1 MRRNRF
7 NKIIK
12 SKKNQKHDSVAA
24 APQTATSSPP
34 FIRASVRKPGTAMLG
49 LASVMLATNAMAQE
63 ALPTIDVQETA
74 GNGGAGGYQAS
85 APQVSRIP
93 TPLLNTPQT
102 VNVVTQ
108 QVLQEQRLTSM
119 EDALRTV
126 PGITFAAGEG
136 GNQGDTPII
145 RGFAARGDIF
155 RDGIRD
161 PGWYTRDLFNVD
173 RVEVYKG
180 PSAFAFGR
188 GSTGGAINLVTKLPT
203 GIPYIEGFVTG
214 TTAGGYRTELDASG
228 KKDNVSGRIAAMYQ
242 DMPTPGRDNVG
253 VKRWGVA
260 PSIKVDLNPE
270 TRAIISYIYQGE
282 ESVPD
287 YGVPYL
293 PAPAR
298 NSNGV
303 LTSQGY
309 YGNGQAT
316 TPIPVP
322 RNTWYG
328 VKNGPLAD
336 VVQTNTHIGTVKLER
351 DLAPDLKISNATRY
365 VSNDRF
371 AINTAPRSLGN
382 AANTPFPGTLPPA
395 SYNYPVDQMTIGR
408 QHFQIETDNTLLTNQ
423 TDIGGKFYTGS
434 LLHTFSAGLEATRET
449 RYQQRARGSSASN
462 LCDPAVPAAPNPPNT
477 VPLCRTNAFY
487 PVDTS
492 YGGVF
497 NGYNT
502 SLSTETVTL
511 AAYAFDQIKINE
523 YFEVLGSIRQDHY
536 EAKFGDPG
544 NATVANR
551 NLSRTDDMT
560 SWRVGGVFHP
570 TKNSSV
576 YAAYGVSFN
585 PSAEFGVLSSATNN
599 AANPLLA
606 PEKNNTIEVGAKA
619 DFLNNKLSLS
629 GAIFRIEK
637 TNLRIP
643 LDASVSSA
651 NQVLVLDGLARVD
664 GVEFGVA
671 GALTDKWQIF
681 AGYSYLQSEI
691 VNTTNGA
698 ERGRALPNTPHNNFN
713 LWTSYAITPD
723 LTIGGGAQY
732 QDDAFVNT
740 TNTSYVPSFWKFDA
754 MAAYKVTRN
763 STLQLNVYNIGDAMY
778 YAQYY
783 AGHAV
788 PASGRYASLT
798 YRIRFEPE
806 PAVVPATYV
815 K

>member
-1 MRRNRF
+1 MRNRF
-7 NKIIK
+7 NRVIK
-12 SKKNQKHDSVAA
+12 PKKTMPDNNSVVVSE
-24 APQTATSSPP
+24 APAPTSVTSSS
-34 FIRASVRKPGTAMLG
+34 FIRASVRKPGPAMFG
-49 LASVMLATNAMAQE
+49 LASVMLATNAMGQE

-74 GNGGAGGYQAS
+74 GNGGGGYQAA

-93 TPLLNTPQT
+93 TPLLDTPQT

-188 GSTGGAINLVTKLPT
+188 GSTGGAINLVSKLPT
-203 GIPYIEGFVTG
+203 NSPIPFIEGFVTG
-214 TTAGGYRTELDASG
+214 TTAGGYRTEVDAQG
-228 KKDNVSGRIAAMYQ
+228 KKDNVTGRIAAMYQ
-242 DMPTPGRDNVG
+242 DMPTPDRDHVG

-260 PSIKVDLNPE
+260 PSIKIDLNPE
-270 TRAIISYIYQGE
+270 TRATISYIYQGE

-293 PAPAR
+293 PTPVR
-298 NSNGV
+298 NSAGV

-316 TPIPVP
+316 RPIPVP
-322 RNTWYG
+322 RSNWYG
-328 VKNGPLAD
+328 VASGPLAD
-336 VVQTNTHIGTVKLER
+336 VVKTDTHIGTIKIER

-382 AANTPFPGTLPPA
+382 AANTPFPATLPPA

-408 QHFQIETDNTLLTNQ
+408 QHFQIETSNTLLTNQ

-434 LLHTFSAGLEATRET
+434 FLHTFSAGFEATRET
-449 RYQQRARGSSASN
+449 RYQQRARGVGPTGTATN
-462 LCDPAVPAAPNPPNT
+462 LCDPAQLA
-477 VPLCRTNAFY
+477 CRTSAYY
-487 PVDTS
+487 PADTS
-492 YGGVF
+492 FGGYF
-497 NGYNT
+497 GGWNT
-502 SLSTETVTL
+502 SVSTETTTI

-523 YFEVLGSIRQDHY
+523 YFEVLGSIRQDHFVAEY
-536 EAKFGDPG
+536 GDPG
-544 NATVANR
+544 NAAPASR

-570 TKNSSV
+570 TKNSSI

-599 AANPLLA
+599 TANPLLA

-619 DFLNNKLSLS
+619 DFLNNKLSVT
-629 GAIFRIEK
+629 GAVFRIEK

-643 LDASVSSA
+643 LNPDAASA
-651 NQVLVLDGLARVD
+651 DQVLVLDGLARVD

-691 VNTTNGA
+691 LNTTNGA
-698 ERGRALPNTPHNNFN
+698 ERGRALPSTPHNNFN

-723 LTIGGGAQY
+723 LTIGGGVQF
-732 QDDAFVNT
+732 QDDAFANT
-740 TNTSYVPSFWKFDA
+740 TNTAYVPAFWKFDA
-754 MAAYKVTRN
+754 MAAYKVTKN

-783 AGHAV
+783 SGHAV
-788 PASGRYASLT
+788 PASGRYAALS

-806 PAVVPATYV
+806 PATTPIV

>member
-7 NKIIK
+7 NKIR
-12 SKKNQKHDSVAA
+12 SKKSQKHDIVVALQTEA
-24 APQTATSSPP
+24 ALPASSP
-34 FIRASVRKPGTAMLG
+34 FIRASVRKPGPAMLG
-49 LASVMLATNAMAQE
+49 LASVMMATNAMAQE

-74 GNGGAGGYQAS
+74 GNGGGGYQAS

-161 PGWYTRDLFNVD
+161 PGWYTRDLFNTD

-203 GIPYIEGFVTG
+203 GVPYIEGFVTG

-293 PAPAR
+293 PAPVR
-298 NSNGV
+298 NSAGA

-316 TPIPVP
+316 PPIPVP

-328 VKNGPLAD
+328 VKSGPLAD
-336 VVQTNTHIGTVKLER
+336 IVRTDTHIGTIKVER

-365 VSNDRF
+365 VGDDRF
-371 AINTAPRSLGN
+371 AINTAPRSLGDN
-382 AANTPFPGTLPPA
+382 TNTAFANPLPA
-395 SYNYPVDQMTIGR
+395 GQYNYPVDQMTIGR
-408 QHFQIETDNTLLTNQ
+408 QHFQIETNNTLLTNQ

-434 LLHTFSAGLEATRET
+434 LLHTFSAGFEATRET
-449 RYQQRARGSSASN
+449 RYQQRARGVGPSGSATN
-462 LCDPAVPAAPNPPNT
+462 LCEPTQPA
-477 VPLCRTNAFY
+477 CRTSAYY

-492 YGGVF
+492 FGGF
-497 NGYNT
+497 FGGWNT
-502 SLSTETVTL
+502 SLSTEATTI

-536 EAKFGDPG
+536 VAKFGDPG
-544 NATVANR
+544 NATPANR
-551 NLSRTDDMT
+551 DLSRTDDMT

-585 PSAEFGVLSSATNN
+585 PSAEFGVLSSAPNST
-599 AANPLLA
+599 ANLLLA

-619 DFLNNKLSLS
+619 DFLNNKLSVT

-643 LDASVSSA
+643 LNPEAAST

-691 VNTTNGA
+691 LNTTNGA
-698 ERGRALPNTPHNNFN
+698 ERGRALPSTPHNNFN
-713 LWTSYAITPD
+713 LWTSYAVTPD
-723 LTIGGGAQY
+723 LTIGGGVQY
-732 QDDAFVNT
+732 QDDAFANT

-783 AGHAV
+783 SGHAV
-788 PASGRYASLT
+788 PASGRWASLT
-798 YRIRFEPE
+798 YRYRFEP
-806 PAVVPATYV
+806 PPAAVVV

>member
-7 NKIIK
+7 NKAK
-12 SKKNQKHDSVAA
+12 SKKSGKQHTVAA
-24 APQTATSSPP
+24 APQAEAAPAS
-34 FIRASVRKPGTAMLG
+34 FIRSSVRKPGPAMLG

-63 ALPTIDVQETA
+63 ALPTIDVQESVGT
-74 GNGGAGGYQAS
+74 GTGGYQAS

-108 QVLQEQRLTSM
+108 QVLQEQRITSM

-161 PGWYTRDLFNVD
+161 PGWYTRDLFSAD

-188 GSTGGAINLVTKLPT
+188 GSTGGAINIVSKLPT
-203 GIPYIEGFVTG
+203 NSAIPYVEGFVTG
-214 TTAGGYRTELDASG
+214 TTAGGYRAEVDAQG
-228 KKDNVSGRIAAMYQ
+228 KKDNVTGRIAAMYQ
-242 DMPTPGRDNVG
+242 DMPTPDRDNVG

-260 PSIKVDLNPE
+260 PSIKVDIDPQ
-270 TRAIISYIYQGE
+270 TRALVSYVYQGE

-287 YGVPYL
+287 YGRLYL
-293 PAPAR
+293 PAPVRSAA
-298 NSNGV
+298 NGGV
-303 LTSQGY
+303 TNGGY
-309 YGNGQAT
+309 YGNGAPT
-316 TPIPVP
+316 GPLPVP
-322 RNTWYG
+322 RSNWYG
-328 VKNGPLAD
+328 VKDGPLAD
-336 VVQTNTHIGTVKLER
+336 VVKTETHIVTGKVER

-365 VSNDRF
+365 ISNDRF
-371 AINTAPRSLGN
+371 AINTAPRSLGQAGN
-382 AANTPFPGTLPPA
+382 ATLPPA
-395 SYNYPVDQMTIGR
+395 GYDVGLMSIGR
-408 QHFQIETDNTLLTNQ
+408 QHFQIETNNTLVTNQ
-423 TDIGGKFYTGS
+423 TDLGGKFYTGS
-434 LLHTFSAGLEATRET
+434 LLHTFAVGFEATREN
-449 RYQQRARGSSASN
+449 RFQQRARGAGPSGTASN
-462 LCDPAVPAAPNPPNT
+462 LCDPT
-477 VPLCRTNAFY
+477 QPLCRTNAYY
-487 PVDTS
+487 PNDTAF
-492 YGGVF
+492 GGVF
-497 NGYNT
+497 DGWNT
-502 SLSTETVTL
+502 PLRTETTTL
-511 AAYAFDQIKINE
+511 AAFAFDQIKIND
-523 YFEVLGSIRQDHY
+523 YFEVLGSIRHDNY
-536 EAKFGDPG
+536 VAKFEDLG
-544 NATVANR
+544 NAVPASR

-599 AANPLLA
+599 AANPLLD

-619 DFLNNKLSLS
+619 DFLNNKLSVT

-643 LDASVSSA
+643 LDATAAAA

-664 GVEFGVA
+664 GIELGIA
-671 GALTDKWQIF
+671 GAVTDKWQLF
-681 AGYSYLQSEI
+681 AGYSYLESKI
-691 VNTTNGA
+691 DRTTNRA
-698 ERGRALPNTPHNNFN
+698 ELGNELPGTPPHNFN
-713 LWTSYAITPD
+713 LWTTYAITPD
-723 LTIGGGAQY
+723 ITIGGGAQY
-732 QDDAFVNT
+732 QSQAFANT
-740 TNTSYVPSFWKFDA
+740 TNTSYVPAFWKFDA
-754 MAAYKVTRN
+754 MASYKVTKN
-763 STLQLNVYNIGDAMY
+763 STLQLNIYNIGDEFY

-788 PASGRYASLT
+788 PASGRYAALS

-806 PAVVPATYV
+806 PAAVPV
-815 K
+815 SSVR

>member
-1 MRRNRF
+1 MSWNAVNGVRSSRN
-7 NKIIK
+7 KT
-12 SKKNQKHDSVAA
+12 DGVMATAA
-24 APQTATSSPP
+24 LAEAESS
-34 FIRASVRKPGTAMLG
+34 FIRSSMGKPHTAMLS
-49 LASVMLATNAMAQE
+49 LASVMLATTATAQE
-63 ALPTIDVQETA
+63 ALPTIDVQDNA
-74 GNGGAGGYQAS
+74 GNGTGYQAT

-93 TPLLNTPQT
+93 TPLLDTPQT

-126 PGITFAAGEG
+126 PGITFSAGEG

-188 GSTGGAINLVTKLPT
+188 GSTGGAINLVSKLPT
-203 GIPYIEGFVTG
+203 GVPYVEGFVTG

-228 KKDNVSGRIAAMYQ
+228 KKDNISARIAAMYQ
-242 DMPTPGRDNVG
+242 DMPTPDRDNVG

-260 PSIKVDLNPE
+260 PSIKIDLNPE
-270 TRAIISYIYQGE
+270 TRATISYIYQGE

-293 PAPAR
+293 PAPVR
-298 NSNGV
+298 SPTTGL

-322 RNTWYG
+322 RSNWYG

-336 VVQTNTHIGTVKLER
+336 VVQTDTHIGTIKIER

-371 AINTAPRSLGN
+371 AINTAPRSLGDN
-382 AANTPFPGTLPPA
+382 TNTPFAAPLPA
-395 SYNYPVDQMTIGR
+395 GQYNYPVDQMTIGR
-408 QHFQIETDNTLLTNQ
+408 QHFQIETNNTLLTNQ

-434 LLHTFSAGLEATRET
+434 LLHTFSAGFEATRET
-449 RYQQRARGSSASN
+449 RYQQRARGMDASN
-462 LCDPAVPAAPNPPNT
+462 LCAPTNA
-477 VPLCRTNAFY
+477 LCRTSAYY

-492 YGGVF
+492 FGGSF
-497 NGYNT
+497 GGYNT
-502 SLSTETVTL
+502 SLSTEATTI
-511 AAYAFDQIKINE
+511 AAYAFDQIKLNE

-536 EAKFGDPG
+536 VAEFGDPG
-544 NATVANR
+544 NATPANR

-585 PSAEFGVLSSATNN
+585 PSAEFGVLSSALNN
-599 AANPLLA
+599 AASPLLD
-606 PEKNNTIEVGAKA
+606 PEKNTTIEVGAKA
-619 DFLNNKLSLS
+619 DFLNNKLSVT

-643 LDASVSSA
+643 SDPA
-651 NQVLVLDGLARVD
+651 NTTAALVLDGLARVD
-664 GVEFGVA
+664 GVELGVA
-671 GALTDKWQIF
+671 GALTDKWQIY

-691 VNTTNGA
+691 VKTSNLA
-698 ERGRALPNTPHNNFN
+698 ELGRALPSTPHNNFN

-732 QDDAFVNT
+732 QDDAFANT
-740 TNTSYVPSFWKFDA
+740 TNTAYVPAFWKFDA

-788 PASGRYASLT
+788 PASGRYAALS

-806 PAVVPATYV
+806 PAVVPAKYV

>member
-1 MRRNRF
+1 
-7 NKIIK
+7 
-12 SKKNQKHDSVAA
+12 
-24 APQTATSSPP
+24 
-34 FIRASVRKPGTAMLG
+34 MLG
-49 LASVMLATNAMAQE
+49 LASVMMATNAMAQE
-63 ALPTIDVQETA
+63 TLPTIDVQETIN
-74 GNGGAGGYQAS
+74 NGGAGGYQAT
-85 APQVSRIP
+85 APQVSRVP

-126 PGITFAAGEG
+126 PGITFSAGEG

-293 PAPAR
+293 PAPVRSPTTGA
-298 NSNGV
+298 
-303 LTSQGY
+303 LTNQGY

-322 RNTWYG
+322 RSNWYG

-336 VVQTNTHIGTVKLER
+336 VVRTDTHIGTIKVER

-365 VSNDRF
+365 VSNNRF
-371 AINTAPRSLGN
+371 AINTAPRSLLQADN
-382 AANTPFPGTLPPA
+382 ATAVTPG
-395 SYNYPVDQMTIGR
+395 YPVDQMTIGR
-408 QHFQIETDNTLLTNQ
+408 QHFQIETNNTLLTNQ

-449 RYQQRARGSSASN
+449 RYQQRARGVGPTGTASN
-462 LCDPAVPAAPNPPNT
+462 LCDPAQLA
-477 VPLCRTNAFY
+477 CRTSAYY

-492 YGGVF
+492 FGGYF
-497 NGYNT
+497 GGWNT
-502 SLSTETVTL
+502 SLSTETTTV

-523 YFEVLGSIRQDHY
+523 YFEVLGSIRHDHY
-536 EAKFGDPG
+536 VAKFGDPG
-544 NATVANR
+544 NATPVNR
-551 NLSRTDDMT
+551 SLSRTDDMT
-560 SWRVGGVFHP
+560 SWRVGGIFHP

-576 YAAYGVSFN
+576 YAAYGTSFN
-585 PSAEFGVLSSATNN
+585 PSAELGVLSSAINN
-599 AANPLLA
+599 AASPLLD
-606 PEKNNTIEVGAKA
+606 PEKSTTVEVGAKA
-619 DFLNNKLSLS
+619 DFLNNKLSVT

-643 LDASVSSA
+643 SDPSNTAA
-651 NQVLVLDGLARVD
+651 ALVLDGLARVD
-664 GVEFGVA
+664 GVEFGIA
-671 GALTDKWQIF
+671 GSLTDKWSVF

-691 VNTTNGA
+691 VKTSNRA
-698 ERGRALPNTPHNNFN
+698 ELGRALPSTPHNNFN

-723 LTIGGGAQY
+723 LTVGGGVQY
-732 QDDAFVNT
+732 QDDAFANT
-740 TNTSYVPSFWKFDA
+740 TNTTYVPSFWKFDA

-783 AGHAV
+783 SGHAV

-806 PAVVPATYV
+806 PAVVPTKYV

>member
-7 NKIIK
+7 NKVIK
-12 SKKNQKHDSVAA
+12 SKKDQKHESVAA
-24 APQTATSSPP
+24 APQTATSSSP

-74 GNGGAGGYQAS
+74 GNGGGGYQAS

-108 QVLQEQRLTSM
+108 QVLQEQRITSM

-126 PGITFAAGEG
+126 PGITFSAGEGG
-136 GNQGDTPII
+136 GNQGDAPII
-145 RGFAARGDIF
+145 RGFAARGDVF

-161 PGWYTRDLFNVD
+161 PGWYTRDLFSAD

-188 GSTGGAINLVTKLPT
+188 GSTGGAINIVSKLPT
-203 GIPYIEGFVTG
+203 NSPIPYIEGFVTG
-214 TTAGGYRTELDASG
+214 TTANGYRAEVDTQG
-228 KKDNVSGRIAAMYQ
+228 KKDNVTGRIAAMYQ
-242 DMPTPGRDNVG
+242 DMPTPDRNNVG
-253 VKRWGVA
+253 VRRWGVA
-260 PSIKVDLNPE
+260 PSVKIDFDSQ
-270 TRAIISYIYQGE
+270 TRAIVSYVYQGE
-282 ESVPD
+282 DSVPD
-287 YGVPYL
+287 FGVPYL
-293 PAPAR
+293 PAPVR

-309 YGNGQAT
+309 YGNGQPT
-316 TPIPVP
+316 GPVPIP
-322 RNTWYG
+322 RGNWFG

-336 VVQTNTHIGTVKLER
+336 VVRTETHIATARVER

-371 AINTAPRSLGN
+371 SINTAPRSLGDS
-382 AANTPFPGTLPPA
+382 ANVPFANPLPPGQ
-395 SYNYPVDQMTIGR
+395 YNYPVDQMTIGR
-408 QHFQIETDNTLLTNQ
+408 QHFQAELNNTLLTNQ

-449 RYQQRARGSSASN
+449 RFQQRARGMDANN
-462 LCDPAVPAAPNPPNT
+462 LCVATN
-477 VPLCRTNAFY
+477 PLCRTSLVN

-492 YGGVF
+492 YGGF
-497 NGYNT
+497 FGGWNP
-502 SLSTETVTL
+502 SQSTEATTL

-523 YFEVLGSIRQDHY
+523 YFEVLGSIRHDYYQ
-536 EAKFGDPG
+536 AKFSDPG
-544 NATVANR
+544 NVVPASR
-551 NLSRTDDMT
+551 NLSRIDNMT
-560 SWRVGGVFHP
+560 SWRVGGIFHP
-570 TKNSSV
+570 TRNSSV

-585 PSAEFGVLSSATNN
+585 PSAELGVLSSATNSP
-599 AANPLLA
+599 ANPLLD

-643 LDASVSSA
+643 LDASVSST

-664 GVEFGVA
+664 GIELGIT
-671 GALTDKWQIF
+671 GAVTDKWQVF
-681 AGYSYLQSEI
+681 AGYSYLKSEI
-691 VNTTNGA
+691 VKTTNGA
-698 ERGRALPNTPHNNFN
+698 ERGRELPSTPRNNFS

-732 QDDAFVNT
+732 QDAAFVNT

-763 STLQLNVYNIGDAMY
+763 STLQLNVYNIGNELY
-778 YAQYY
+778 YANYY

-788 PASGRYASLT
+788 PASGRYAALS

-806 PAVVPATYV
+806 PAVIPAKIV

>member
-1 MRRNRF
+1 MRNRF
-7 NKIIK
+7 NRVIK
-12 SKKNQKHDSVAA
+12 KKAQKPGVSA
-24 APQTATSSPP
+24 APALQTEAAPLSSP

-63 ALPTIDVQETA
+63 SLPTIDVQETA
-74 GNGGAGGYQAS
+74 GSGGGGYQAS

-126 PGITFAAGEG
+126 PGITFSAGEG

-203 GIPYIEGFVTG
+203 NSPIPYIEGFVSG
-214 TTAGGYRTELDASG
+214 TTAGGYRTEVDAQG
-228 KKDNVSGRIAAMYQ
+228 KKDNVTGRIAAMYQ
-242 DMPTPGRDNVG
+242 DMPTPDRDNVG

-260 PSIKVDLNPE
+260 PSIKVDIDTQ
-270 TRAIISYIYQGE
+270 TRAIVSYIYQGE

-293 PAPAR
+293 PVPVYSRTTGALT
-298 NSNGV
+298 NG
-303 LTSQGY
+303 GY

-316 TPIPVP
+316 APIPVP
-322 RNTWYG
+322 RSNWYG
-328 VKNGPLAD
+328 VAGGPLAD
-336 VVQTNTHIGTVKLER
+336 VVKTDTHIGTIRIER
-351 DLAPDLKISNATRY
+351 DLAPDLKISNATRF
-365 VSNDRF
+365 VSNNRF
-371 AINTAPRSLGN
+371 AINTAPRSLLQ
-382 AANTPFPGTLPPA
+382 ADNTTAVTPG
-395 SYNYPVDQMTIGR
+395 YPVDQMTIGR
-408 QHFQIETDNTLLTNQ
+408 QHFQIETNNTLLTNQ

-434 LLHTFSAGLEATRET
+434 LLHTFSAGFEATRET
-449 RYQQRARGSSASN
+449 RYQQRARGVGPSGNASN
-462 LCDPAVPAAPNPPNT
+462 LCDPAQLA
-477 VPLCRTNAFY
+477 CRTSAYY

-492 YGGVF
+492 FGGYF
-497 NGYNT
+497 GGWNT
-502 SLSTETVTL
+502 SLSTETTTI
-511 AAYAFDQIKINE
+511 AAYAFDQIKLNE

-536 EAKFGDPG
+536 VAEYGDPG
-544 NATVANR
+544 NATPANR

-585 PSAEFGVLSSATNN
+585 PSAEFGVLSSSVNN
-599 AANPLLA
+599 AASPLLD
-606 PEKNNTIEVGAKA
+606 PEKNRTIEVGAKA
-619 DFLNNKLSLS
+619 DFLNNKLSVS

-643 LDASVSSA
+643 SDPA
-651 NQVLVLDGLARVD
+651 NTTAALVLDGLARVD
-664 GVEFGVA
+664 GIELGIA

-691 VNTTNGA
+691 VRTSNLA
-698 ERGRALPNTPHNNFN
+698 ELGRALPSTPHNNFN
-713 LWTSYAITPD
+713 LWTSYAVTPD
-723 LTIGGGAQY
+723 LTIGGGVQF
-732 QDDAFVNT
+732 QDDAFANT
-740 TNTSYVPSFWKFDA
+740 TNTAYVPAFWKFDA

-788 PASGRYASLT
+788 PASGRYAALS
-798 YRIRFEPE
+798 YRIRFEPDAAVI
-806 PAVVPATYV
+806 PAKIV

>member
-1 MRRNRF
+1 MRRNKF
-7 NKIIK
+7 NKVTR
-12 SKKNQKHDSVAA
+12 SKKNQKHDGVAA
-24 APQTATSSPP
+24 APQTAASSSP
-34 FIRASVRKPGTAMLG
+34 FIRASVRKPGPAMLG

-63 ALPTIDVQETA
+63 ALPTIDVQESA
-74 GNGGAGGYQAS
+74 GNGGSGGYQAS

-214 TTAGGYRTELDASG
+214 TTAGGYRTEVDASG

-242 DMPTPGRDNVG
+242 DMPTPDRDNVG

-260 PSIKVDLNPE
+260 PSIKVDLNSE

-293 PAPAR
+293 PAPVRSPTTGA
-298 NSNGV
+298 
-303 LTSQGY
+303 LTNQGY
-309 YGNGQAT
+309 YGNGQPT

-322 RNTWYG
+322 RGNWYG

-336 VVQTNTHIGTVKLER
+336 IVQTNTHIGTVKVER

-371 AINTAPRSLGN
+371 AINTAPRSLLQADN
-382 AANTPFPGTLPPA
+382 ATAVTPG
-395 SYNYPVDQMTIGR
+395 YPVDQMTIGR
-408 QHFQIETDNTLLTNQ
+408 QHFQIETNNTLLTNQ

-449 RYQQRARGSSASN
+449 RYQQRARGVGPTGTATN
-462 LCDPAVPAAPNPPNT
+462 LCDPAQ
-477 VPLCRTNAFY
+477 CRTSAYY
-487 PVDTS
+487 PTDTS
-492 YGGVF
+492 FGGYF
-497 NGYNT
+497 GGWNT
-502 SLSTETVTL
+502 SLSTEATTL

-523 YFEVLGSIRQDHY
+523 YFEVLGSIRHDHY
-536 EAKFGDPG
+536 KAKFGDPG
-544 NATVANR
+544 NANAAFR
-551 NLSRTDDMT
+551 NLGRTDEMT

-570 TKNSSV
+570 TRNSSV
-576 YAAYGVSFN
+576 YAAYGTSFN
-585 PSAEFGVLSSATNN
+585 PSAELGVLSSAPGNT
-599 AANPLLA
+599 ASVLLD
-606 PEKNNTIEVGAKA
+606 PEKNTTIEVGAKA
-619 DFLNNKLSLS
+619 DFLNNKLSVT

-643 LDASVSSA
+643 QNPDPNVTP
-651 NQVLVLDGLARVD
+651 VLVLDGLARVD
-664 GVEFGVA
+664 GVEFGIA

-691 VNTTNGA
+691 VDTSNLA
-698 ERGRALPNTPHNNFN
+698 ERGRALPSTPHNNFN

-723 LTIGGGAQY
+723 FTIGGGVQY
-732 QDDAFVNT
+732 QDDAFANT
-740 TNTSYVPSFWKFDA
+740 TNTTYVPSFWKFDA

-783 AGHAV
+783 SGHAV

-806 PAVVPATYV
+806 AAVVPSRIV

>member
-1 MRRNRF
+1 MRRNKF
-7 NKIIK
+7 NKEIK
-12 SKKNQKHDSVAA
+12 SKKNQKHDAVAA
-24 APQTATSSPP
+24 APQTATSSSS
-34 FIRASVRKPGTAMLG
+34 FIRASVRKPGPAMLG
-49 LASVMLATNAMAQE
+49 LASVMMATNAMAQE
-63 ALPTIDVQETA
+63 ALPTIDVQETTN
-74 GNGGAGGYQAS
+74 NGGAGGYQAT
-85 APQVSRIP
+85 APQVSRVP

-260 PSIKVDLNPE
+260 PSIKIDLNPE
-270 TRAIISYIYQGE
+270 TRAIVSYIYQGE

-293 PAPAR
+293 PAPTR
-298 NSNGV
+298 NSSGV
-303 LTSQGY
+303 LTNGGY

-316 TPIPVP
+316 APIPVP
-322 RNTWYG
+322 RSNWYG
-328 VKNGPLAD
+328 VRNGPLAD
-336 VVQTNTHIGTVKLER
+336 VVRTDTHIGTIKVER

-365 VSNDRF
+365 VSNNRF
-371 AINTAPRSLGN
+371 AINTAPRSLLQ
-382 AANTPFPGTLPPA
+382 ADNTTAVTPG
-395 SYNYPVDQMTIGR
+395 YPVDQMTIGR
-408 QHFQIETDNTLLTNQ
+408 QHFQIETNNTLLTNQ

-434 LLHTFSAGLEATRET
+434 LLHTFSAGLETTRET
-449 RYQQRARGSSASN
+449 RYQQRARGVGPTGTASN
-462 LCDPAVPAAPNPPNT
+462 LCDPAQLA
-477 VPLCRTNAFY
+477 CRTSAYY

-492 YGGVF
+492 FGGF
-497 NGYNT
+497 FGGWNT
-502 SLSTETVTL
+502 SLSTETTTV

-523 YFEVLGSIRQDHY
+523 YFEVLGSIRHDY
-536 EAKFGDPG
+536 YKAEFGDPG
-544 NATVANR
+544 NATAANR
-551 NLSRTDDMT
+551 NLGRTDDMT

-576 YAAYGVSFN
+576 YAAYGTSFN
-585 PSAEFGVLSSATNN
+585 PSAEFGVLSSAVNN
-599 AANPLLA
+599 AASPLLD
-606 PEKNNTIEVGAKA
+606 PEKNTTIEVGAKA
-619 DFLNNKLSLS
+619 DFLNNKLSVT

-637 TNLRIP
+637 TNLRI
-643 LDASVSSA
+643 SSA
-651 NQVLVLDGLARVD
+651 PADTTAALVLDGLARVD
-664 GVEFGVA
+664 GIELGIA
-671 GALTDKWQIF
+671 GALTDKWQVF

-691 VNTTNGA
+691 VSTRNLA
-698 ERGRALPNTPHNNFN
+698 ELGRELPGTPHNNFN

-723 LTIGGGAQY
+723 LTIGGGVQY
-732 QDDAFVNT
+732 QDDAFANT
-740 TNTSYVPSFWKFDA
+740 TNTTYVPSFWKFDA

-806 PAVVPATYV
+806 PAVVPAKYV

>member
-1 MRRNRF
+1 MRNRF
-7 NKIIK
+7 NRVVKP
-12 SKKNQKHDSVAA
+12 KKAQKQDAA
-24 APQTATSSPP
+24 SALQSEAPLASASP

-49 LASVMLATNAMAQE
+49 LASVMLATNALAQE
-63 ALPTIDVQETA
+63 ALPTIDVQENA
-74 GNGGAGGYQAS
+74 GNGTGYQAS

-93 TPLLNTPQT
+93 TPLLDTPQT

-126 PGITFAAGEG
+126 PGITFSAGEG

-203 GIPYIEGFVTG
+203 NSPVPYIEGFVTG
-214 TTAGGYRTELDASG
+214 TTAGGYRTEVDAQG
-228 KKDNVSGRIAAMYQ
+228 KKDNVTGRIAAMYQ
-242 DMPTPGRDNVG
+242 DMPTPDRDHVG

-260 PSIKVDLNPE
+260 PSIKIDLNSE
-270 TRAIISYIYQGE
+270 TRAVVSYIYQGE

-293 PAPAR
+293 PAPVRSPTTGA
-298 NSNGV
+298 

-322 RNTWYG
+322 RSNWYG
-328 VKNGPLAD
+328 VASGPLAD
-336 VVQTNTHIGTVKLER
+336 VVKTDTHIGTIKLER
-351 DLAPDLKISNATRY
+351 DLAPDLKISNATRF
-365 VSNDRF
+365 VSNNRF
-371 AINTAPRSLGN
+371 AINTAPRSLLQADN
-382 AANTPFPGTLPPA
+382 ATAVTPG
-395 SYNYPVDQMTIGR
+395 YPVDQMTIGR
-408 QHFQIETDNTLLTNQ
+408 QHFQIETNNTLLTNQ

-434 LLHTFSAGLEATRET
+434 FLHTFSAGFEATRET
-449 RYQQRARGSSASN
+449 RYQQRARGVGPSGNASN
-462 LCDPAVPAAPNPPNT
+462 LCDPVQLA
-477 VPLCRTNAFY
+477 CRTSAYY

-492 YGGVF
+492 FGGYF
-497 NGYNT
+497 GGWNT
-502 SLSTETVTL
+502 SLSTETTTI
-511 AAYAFDQIKINE
+511 AAYAFDQIKLNE

-536 EAKFGDPG
+536 RAEFGDPG
-544 NATVANR
+544 NATFANR
-551 NLSRTDDMT
+551 DLSRTDDMT

-585 PSAEFGVLSSATNN
+585 PSAEFGVLSSAVNN
-599 AANPLLA
+599 AASPLLD
-606 PEKNNTIEVGAKA
+606 PEKNTTIEVGAKA
-619 DFLNNKLSLS
+619 DFLNNKLSLT

-643 LDASVSSA
+643 SDPSNTNAA
-651 NQVLVLDGLARVD
+651 LVLDGLARVD
-664 GVEFGVA
+664 GIELGIA

-691 VNTTNGA
+691 VKTSNLA
-698 ERGRALPNTPHNNFN
+698 ELGRALPSTPHNNFN

-723 LTIGGGAQY
+723 LTIGGGVQF
-732 QDDAFVNT
+732 QDDAFANT
-740 TNTSYVPSFWKFDA
+740 TNTAYVPAFWKFDA
-754 MAAYKVTRN
+754 MAAYKVTKN

-788 PASGRYASLT
+788 PASGRYAALS

-806 PAVVPATYV
+806 QAVIPAKIV

>member
-1 MRRNRF
+1 MRRNRV
-7 NKIIK
+7 NKVVK
-12 SKKNQKHDSVAA
+12 SKKNQKQDSVAA
-24 APQTATSSPP
+24 PPPTAASSSP

-74 GNGGAGGYQAS
+74 GNSGAGGYQAT

-260 PSIKVDLNPE
+260 PSIKIDLNPE

-293 PAPAR
+293 PGPVYSRTTGAM
-298 NSNGV
+298 
-303 LTSQGY
+303 TSGGY

-322 RNTWYG
+322 RSNWYG

-336 VVQTNTHIGTVKLER
+336 VVRTDTHIGTVKVER

-365 VSNDRF
+365 VSNNRF
-371 AINTAPRSLGN
+371 AINTAPRSLLQADN
-382 AANTPFPGTLPPA
+382 ATAVTPG
-395 SYNYPVDQMTIGR
+395 YPVDQMTIGR
-408 QHFQIETDNTLLTNQ
+408 QHFQIETNNTLLTNQ

-449 RYQQRARGSSASN
+449 RYQQRARGVGPTGNASN
-462 LCDPAVPAAPNPPNT
+462 LCNPT
-477 VPLCRTNAFY
+477 QLDCRTSAYY

-492 YGGVF
+492 FGGF
-497 NGYNT
+497 FGGWNT
-502 SLSTETVTL
+502 SLSTETTTV

-523 YFEVLGSIRQDHY
+523 YFEVLGSIRHDHY
-536 EAKFGDPG
+536 KAEFGDPG
-544 NATVANR
+544 NATPANR

-576 YAAYGVSFN
+576 YAAYGTSFN
-585 PSAEFGVLSSATNN
+585 PSAELGVLSSAVSN
-599 AANPLLA
+599 AASPLLD
-606 PEKNNTIEVGAKA
+606 PEKNTTIEVGAKA
-619 DFLNNKLSLS
+619 DFLNNRLSVT

-643 LDASVSSA
+643 SDPSTTTSA
-651 NQVLVLDGLARVD
+651 LVLDGLARVD
-664 GVEFGVA
+664 GIELGIA
-671 GALTDKWQIF
+671 GALTDKWSVF

-691 VNTTNGA
+691 AKTSNLA
-698 ERGRALPNTPHNNFN
+698 ELGRELPSTPHNNFN
-713 LWTSYAITPD
+713 LWTSYAVTQD
-723 LTIGGGAQY
+723 FTIGGGVQY

-798 YRIRFEPE
+798 YRIRFEPDA
-806 PAVVPATYV
+806 AVVPTKIV

>member
-7 NKIIK
+7 NKVIK
-12 SKKNQKHDSVAA
+12 SKKNQKQDSVAA
-24 APQTATSSPP
+24 APQTAASSSP

-49 LASVMLATNAMAQE
+49 LASVMLATNALAQE
-63 ALPTIDVQETA
+63 TLPTIDVQETA
-74 GNGGAGGYQAS
+74 GNGGTGGYQAS

-108 QVLQEQRLTSM
+108 QVLQEQRITSM

-203 GIPYIEGFVTG
+203 GVPYIEGFVTG

-270 TRAIISYIYQGE
+270 TRAIVSYIYQGE

-293 PAPAR
+293 PAPVR
-298 NSNGV
+298 NPATGA

-316 TPIPVP
+316 SPIPVP

-328 VKNGPLAD
+328 VKGGPLAD
-336 VVQTNTHIGTVKLER
+336 VVRTDTHIGTIKVER

-365 VSNDRF
+365 VSNNRF
-371 AINTAPRSLGN
+371 AINTAPRSLGDN
-382 AANTPFPGTLPPA
+382 TNTPFANPLPPGQ
-395 SYNYPVDQMTIGR
+395 YNYPVDQMTIGR
-408 QHFQIETDNTLLTNQ
+408 QHFQIETNNTLLTNQ

-434 LLHTFSAGLEATRET
+434 LLHTFSAGFEATRET
-449 RYQQRARGSSASN
+449 RYQQRARGVGPSGNASN
-462 LCDPAVPAAPNPPNT
+462 VCDPTQPD
-477 VPLCRTNAFY
+477 CRTSAFY

-492 YGGVF
+492 FGGVF
-497 NGYNT
+497 GGWNS
-502 SLSTETVTL
+502 SLSTETTTL

-536 EAKFGDPG
+536 VANFDDPG
-544 NATVANR
+544 NATPANR
-551 NLSRTDDMT
+551 KLSRTDDMT

-576 YAAYGVSFN
+576 YAAYGVSYN
-585 PSAEFGVLSSATNN
+585 PSAEFGVLSSSVNN
-599 AANPLLA
+599 AASPLLD
-606 PEKNNTIEVGAKA
+606 PEKNTTIEVGAKA
-619 DFLNNKLSLS
+619 DFLNNKLSVT

-643 LDASVSSA
+643 SDPA
-651 NQVLVLDGLARVD
+651 NTTAALVLDGLARVD
-664 GVEFGVA
+664 GVELGVA
-671 GALTDKWQIF
+671 GAVTDKWQVF
-681 AGYSYLQSEI
+681 AGYSYLKSEI
-691 VNTTNGA
+691 VNTSNLA
-698 ERGRALPNTPHNNFN
+698 ELGRELPSTPHNNFN

-732 QDDAFVNT
+732 QDDAFANT
-740 TNTSYVPSFWKFDA
+740 TNTAYVPAFWRFDA

-788 PASGRYASLT
+788 PASGRYAALS
-798 YRIRFEPE
+798 YRIRFEPDA
-806 PAVVPATYV
+806 AVAPATYV

>member
-7 NKIIK
+7 NKAK
-12 SKKNQKHDSVAA
+12 SKKANKNGSAA
-24 APQTATSSPP
+24 AIPVSVETAPTSFVRS
-34 FIRASVRKPGTAMLG
+34 SVRKPNPAMLS
-49 LASVMLATNAMAQE
+49 LASVMMATTAMAQD
-63 ALPTIDVQETA
+63 ALPTIDVQDNANST
-74 GNGGAGGYQAS
+74 GGYQAT
-85 APQVSRIP
+85 APQVTRVP

-108 QVLQEQRLTSM
+108 QVLQEQRITSM

-161 PGWYTRDLFNVD
+161 PGWYTRDLFSAD

-188 GSTGGAINLVTKLPT
+188 GSTGGAINVVSKLPT
-203 GIPYIEGFVTG
+203 GSPIPYVEGFVTG
-214 TTAGGYRTELDASG
+214 TTAGGYRTELDAGG
-228 KKDNVSGRIAAMYQ
+228 KKDNVSARISAMYQ
-242 DMPTPGRDNVG
+242 DMPTPDRDNVG

-260 PSIKVDLNPE
+260 PSVKIDFDSQ
-270 TRAIISYIYQGE
+270 TRAIVSYVYQGE

-293 PAPAR
+293 PAPVR

-316 TPIPVP
+316 PPIPVP
-322 RNTWYG
+322 RSNWFG
-328 VKNGPLAD
+328 VKDGPLAD
-336 VVQTNTHIGTVKLER
+336 VVRTDTHIATLKLER
-351 DLAPDLKISNATRY
+351 DIAPDLKISNATRY
-365 VSNDRF
+365 ITNDRF
-371 AINTAPRSLGN
+371 AINTAPRGLGTS
-382 AANTPFPGTLPPA
+382 ANVPFASTLPPA
-395 SYNYPVDQMTIGR
+395 QYNYPVDQMTIGR

-434 LLHTFSAGLEATRET
+434 LLHTFSAGIEATRET
-449 RYQQRARGSSASN
+449 RFQQRANGSSTSN
-462 LCDPAVPAAPNPPNT
+462 LCDPSVPAAPNPPNS
-477 VPLCRTNAFY
+477 VPLCRTSAYY

-497 NGYNT
+497 NGWNT
-502 SLSTETVTL
+502 PLSTETTTL
-511 AAYAFDQIKINE
+511 AAYAFDQIKLNE
-523 YFEVLGSIRQDHY
+523 YFEVLGSIRHDHY
-536 EAKFGDPG
+536 EAKFQDPG
-544 NATVANR
+544 NATPANR
-551 NLSRTDDMT
+551 NLSRTDEMT

-570 TKNSSV
+570 TKNSSI

-585 PSAEFGVLSSATNN
+585 PSAEFGVLSSALNN
-599 AANPLLA
+599 AANPLLD

-619 DFLNNKLSLS
+619 DFFNNKLSLT
-629 GAIFRIEK
+629 GAVFRIEK

-643 LDASVSSA
+643 LDASVAST

-664 GVEFGVA
+664 GVELGIA
-671 GALTDKWQIF
+671 GALTDKWQLF
-681 AGYSYLQSEI
+681 AGYSYLMSEI

-698 ERGRALPNTPHNNFN
+698 ERGRELPNTPHNNFN

-732 QDDAFVNT
+732 QDMAYVNT
-740 TNTSYVPSFWKFDA
+740 TNTSYVPSFWRFDA

-763 STLQLNVYNIGDAMY
+763 STLQLNVYNIGNEMY

-783 AGHAV
+783 QGHAV
-788 PASGRYASLT
+788 PASGRYAALS

-806 PAVVPATYV
+806 QAVVRTKIV

>member
-1 MRRNRF
+1 
-7 NKIIK
+7 
-12 SKKNQKHDSVAA
+12 
-24 APQTATSSPP
+24 
-34 FIRASVRKPGTAMLG
+34 MLG
-49 LASVMLATNAMAQE
+49 LASVMMATNAMAQE
-63 ALPTIDVQETA
+63 ALPTIDVQETTN
-74 GNGGAGGYQAS
+74 NGGAGGYQAT
-85 APQVSRIP
+85 APQVSRVP

-260 PSIKVDLNPE
+260 PSIKIDLNPE

-293 PAPAR
+293 PAPVRSPTTGA
-298 NSNGV
+298 
-303 LTSQGY
+303 LTNQGY

-322 RNTWYG
+322 RSNWYG

-336 VVQTNTHIGTVKLER
+336 VVRTDTHIGTIKVER
-351 DLAPDLKISNATRY
+351 DLAPDLKVSNATRY
-365 VSNDRF
+365 VSNNRF
-371 AINTAPRSLGN
+371 AINTAPRSLLQADN
-382 AANTPFPGTLPPA
+382 ATAVTPG
-395 SYNYPVDQMTIGR
+395 YPVDQMTIGR
-408 QHFQIETDNTLLTNQ
+408 QHFQIETNNTLLTNQ

-449 RYQQRARGSSASN
+449 RYQQRARGVGPTGTASN
-462 LCDPAVPAAPNPPNT
+462 LCDPAQLA
-477 VPLCRTNAFY
+477 CRTSAYY
-487 PVDTS
+487 PADTS
-492 YGGVF
+492 FGGF
-497 NGYNT
+497 FGGWNT
-502 SLSTETVTL
+502 SLSTETTTV

-523 YFEVLGSIRQDHY
+523 YFEVLGSIRHDHY
-536 EAKFGDPG
+536 KAEFGDPG
-544 NATVANR
+544 NATPVNR
-551 NLSRTDDMT
+551 SLSRTDDMT
-560 SWRVGGVFHP
+560 SWRVGGIFHP

-576 YAAYGVSFN
+576 YAAYGTSFN
-585 PSAEFGVLSSATNN
+585 PSAELGVLSSAINN
-599 AANPLLA
+599 AASPLLD
-606 PEKNNTIEVGAKA
+606 PEKNTTVEVGAKA
-619 DFLNNKLSLS
+619 DFLSNKLSVT

-643 LDASVSSA
+643 SDPSNNSA
-651 NQVLVLDGLARVD
+651 ALVLDGLARVD
-664 GVEFGVA
+664 GIELGIA
-671 GALTDKWQIF
+671 GALTDKWSVF

-691 VNTTNGA
+691 VKTSNRA
-698 ERGRALPNTPHNNFN
+698 ELGRALPSTPHNNFN

-723 LTIGGGAQY
+723 FTIGGGAQY
-732 QDDAFVNT
+732 QDDAFANT
-740 TNTSYVPSFWKFDA
+740 TNTTYVPSFWKFDA

-783 AGHAV
+783 SGHAV

-806 PAVVPATYV
+806 PAVVPTKYV

>member
-1 MRRNRF
+1 MRNRF
-7 NKIIK
+7 NRVIK
-12 SKKNQKHDSVAA
+12 PKKAQKQDACI
-24 APQTATSSPP
+24 APVLQNETALSSSP
-34 FIRASVRKPGTAMLG
+34 FIRSSVRKPGPAMLG

-63 ALPTIDVQETA
+63 ALPTIDVQESA
-74 GNGGAGGYQAS
+74 GNGAGGYQAT
-85 APQVSRIP
+85 APQVSRVP
-93 TPLLNTPQT
+93 TPLLDTPQT

-126 PGITFAAGEG
+126 PGITFSAGEG

-203 GIPYIEGFVTG
+203 NSPVPYIEGFVSG
-214 TTAGGYRTELDASG
+214 TTAGGYRTEVDAQG
-228 KKDNVSGRIAAMYQ
+228 KKDNVTGRIAAMYQ
-242 DMPTPGRDNVG
+242 DMPTPDRDHVG

-260 PSIKVDLNPE
+260 PSIKVDLNSE
-270 TRAIISYIYQGE
+270 TRAIVSYIYQGE

-293 PAPAR
+293 PAPVRSPTTGA
-298 NSNGV
+298 

-322 RNTWYG
+322 RSNWYG
-328 VKNGPLAD
+328 VAGGPLAD
-336 VVQTNTHIGTVKLER
+336 VVKTDTHIGTIKIER
-351 DLAPDLKISNATRY
+351 DLAPDLKISNATRF
-365 VSNDRF
+365 VSNNRF
-371 AINTAPRSLGN
+371 AINTAPRSLGDSTN
-382 AANTPFPGTLPPA
+382 TAFANPLPA
-395 SYNYPVDQMTIGR
+395 GMYNYPVDQMTIGR
-408 QHFQIETDNTLLTNQ
+408 QHFQIETNNTLLTNQ

-434 LLHTFSAGLEATRET
+434 LLHTFSAGFEATRET
-449 RYQQRARGSSASN
+449 RYQQRARGIGPSGNASN
-462 LCDPAVPAAPNPPNT
+462 LCDPAQIT
-477 VPLCRTNAFY
+477 CRTSAYY

-492 YGGVF
+492 FGGYF
-497 NGYNT
+497 GGWNT
-502 SLSTETVTL
+502 SLSTETTTI
-511 AAYAFDQIKINE
+511 AAYAFDQIKLNE

-536 EAKFGDPG
+536 RAEFGDPG
-544 NATVANR
+544 NATPANR
-551 NLSRTDDMT
+551 DLSRTDDMT

-585 PSAEFGVLSSATNN
+585 PSAEFGVLSSAVNN
-599 AANPLLA
+599 AASPLLD
-606 PEKNNTIEVGAKA
+606 PEKNRTIEVGAKA
-619 DFLNNKLSLS
+619 DFLNNKLSLT

-643 LDASVSSA
+643 SDPSNTNAA
-651 NQVLVLDGLARVD
+651 LVLDGLARVD
-664 GVEFGVA
+664 GIELGIA

-691 VNTTNGA
+691 VKTSNLA
-698 ERGRALPNTPHNNFN
+698 ELGRALPSTPHNNFN
-713 LWTSYAITPD
+713 LWTSYAVTPD
-723 LTIGGGAQY
+723 LTIGGGVQF
-732 QDDAFVNT
+732 QDDAFANT

-754 MAAYKVTRN
+754 MAAYKVTKN

-788 PASGRYASLT
+788 PASGRYAALS

-806 PAVVPATYV
+806 PAVIPAKIV

>member
-1 MRRNRF
+1 MRRNGF
-7 NKIIK
+7 NKSK
-12 SKKNQKHDSVAA
+12 SKKNRKHDSVAA
-24 APQTATSSPP
+24 TAPQTEVASPSSSP
-34 FIRASVRKPGTAMLG
+34 FIRASVRKPGPAMLG
-49 LASVMLATNAMAQE
+49 LASVMMATNAMAQE

-74 GNGGAGGYQAS
+74 GNGTGYQAS

-93 TPLLNTPQT
+93 TPLLDTPQT

-126 PGITFAAGEG
+126 PGITFSAGEG

-260 PSIKVDLNPE
+260 PSIKIDLNPE
-270 TRAIISYIYQGE
+270 TRATVSYIYQGE

-293 PAPAR
+293 PAPVRSPTTGA
-298 NSNGV
+298 
-303 LTSQGY
+303 LTNQGY

-316 TPIPVP
+316 SPIPVP

-328 VKNGPLAD
+328 VKGGPLAD
-336 VVQTNTHIGTVKLER
+336 VVRTDTHIGTIKVEH

-371 AINTAPRSLGN
+371 AINTAPRSLFQ
-382 AANTPFPGTLPPA
+382 ADNTTAVTPG
-395 SYNYPVDQMTIGR
+395 YPVDQMTIGR
-408 QHFQIETDNTLLTNQ
+408 QHFQIETNNTLLTNQ

-434 LLHTFSAGLEATRET
+434 LLHTFSAGFEATRET
-449 RYQQRARGSSASN
+449 RYQQRARGVGPSGNASN
-462 LCDPAVPAAPNPPNT
+462 LCDPAQLA
-477 VPLCRTNAFY
+477 CRTNAYY

-492 YGGVF
+492 FGGF
-497 NGYNT
+497 FGGWNT
-502 SLSTETVTL
+502 SLSTETTTI

-544 NATVANR
+544 NTTPANR

-570 TKNSSV
+570 TKNSSI

-585 PSAEFGVLSSATNN
+585 PSAEFGVLSSAVNN
-599 AANPLLA
+599 AASPLLD
-606 PEKNNTIEVGAKA
+606 PEKNTTIEVGAKA
-619 DFLNNKLSLS
+619 DFLNNKLSVT

-643 LDASVSSA
+643 SDPSNTTAS
-651 NQVLVLDGLARVD
+651 LVLDGLARVD

-671 GALTDKWQIF
+671 GAVTDKWQVF

-691 VNTTNGA
+691 VKTSNLA
-698 ERGRALPNTPHNNFN
+698 ELGRALPSTPHNNFN

-723 LTIGGGAQY
+723 LTIGGGVQY
-732 QDDAFVNT
+732 QDDAFANT
-740 TNTSYVPSFWKFDA
+740 TNTSYVPSFWRFDA
-754 MAAYKVTRN
+754 MAAYKVTKN

-788 PASGRYASLT
+788 PASGRFASLT

-806 PAVVPATYV
+806 PAATPIV
-815 K
+815 E

>member
-1 MRRNRF
+1 MVGQAMRRNRF

-12 SKKNQKHDSVAA
+12 SKKNQKQDSVAA
-24 APQTATSSPP
+24 ALPTAASSSP
-34 FIRASVRKPGTAMLG
+34 FIRASVRRPGTAMLG

-74 GNGGAGGYQAS
+74 GNSGAGGYQAT

-293 PAPAR
+293 PAPVRSPTTGALT
-298 NSNGV
+298 NG
-303 LTSQGY
+303 GY

-322 RNTWYG
+322 RSNWYG

-336 VVQTNTHIGTVKLER
+336 VVRTDTHIGTIKVER

-365 VSNDRF
+365 VSNNRF
-371 AINTAPRSLGN
+371 AINTAPRSLLQADN
-382 AANTPFPGTLPPA
+382 ATAVTPG
-395 SYNYPVDQMTIGR
+395 YPVDQMTIGR
-408 QHFQIETDNTLLTNQ
+408 QHFQIETNNTLLTNQ

-449 RYQQRARGSSASN
+449 RYQQRARGVGPTGNASN
-462 LCDPAVPAAPNPPNT
+462 LCDPAQPA
-477 VPLCRTNAFY
+477 CRTSAYY

-492 YGGVF
+492 FGGIF
-497 NGYNT
+497 GGWNT
-502 SLSTETVTL
+502 SLSTETTTV

-523 YFEVLGSIRQDHY
+523 YFEVLGSIRHDHY
-536 EAKFGDPG
+536 KAEFGDPG
-544 NATVANR
+544 NATPANR

-576 YAAYGVSFN
+576 YAAYGTSFN
-585 PSAEFGVLSSATNN
+585 PSAELGVLSSAINN
-599 AANPLLA
+599 AASPLLD
-606 PEKNNTIEVGAKA
+606 PEKNTTVEVGAKA
-619 DFLNNKLSLS
+619 DFLNNKLSVT

-643 LDASVSSA
+643 SDPSNTAA
-651 NQVLVLDGLARVD
+651 ALVLDGLARVD
-664 GVEFGVA
+664 GIELGIA
-671 GALTDKWQIF
+671 GALTDKWSVF

-691 VNTTNGA
+691 VKTSNRA
-698 ERGRALPNTPHNNFN
+698 ELGRELPSTPHNNFN

-723 LTIGGGAQY
+723 FTIGGGVQY
-732 QDDAFVNT
+732 QDDAFANT
-740 TNTSYVPSFWKFDA
+740 TNTTYVPSFWKFDA

-798 YRIRFEPE
+798 YRIRFEPDAAVI
-806 PAVVPATYV
+806 PAKIV

>member
-1 MRRNRF
+1 MRNRF
-7 NKIIK
+7 NRVIK
-12 SKKNQKHDSVAA
+12 PKKAQKQDACVA
-24 APQTATSSPP
+24 PVMQNETALSSSP
-34 FIRASVRKPGTAMLG
+34 FIRSSVRKPGPAILG

-63 ALPTIDVQETA
+63 ALPTIDVQESA
-74 GNGGAGGYQAS
+74 GNGAGGYQAT
-85 APQVSRIP
+85 APQVSRVP
-93 TPLLNTPQT
+93 TPLLDTPQT

-126 PGITFAAGEG
+126 PGITFSAGEG

-203 GIPYIEGFVTG
+203 NSPVPYIEGFVSG
-214 TTAGGYRTELDASG
+214 TTAGGYRTEVDAQG
-228 KKDNVSGRIAAMYQ
+228 KKDNVTGRIAAMYQ
-242 DMPTPGRDNVG
+242 DMPTPDRDHVG

-260 PSIKVDLNPE
+260 PSIKVDLNSE
-270 TRAIISYIYQGE
+270 TRAIVSYIYQGE

-293 PAPAR
+293 PAPTR
-298 NSNGV
+298 NSAGALTNG
-303 LTSQGY
+303 GY

-316 TPIPVP
+316 PPIPVP
-322 RNTWYG
+322 RSNWYG
-328 VKNGPLAD
+328 VASGPLAD
-336 VVQTNTHIGTVKLER
+336 VVKTDTHIGTVKFER

-365 VSNDRF
+365 VSNNRF
-371 AINTAPRSLGN
+371 AINTAPRSLLQ
-382 AANTPFPGTLPPA
+382 ADNTTAVTPG
-395 SYNYPVDQMTIGR
+395 YPVDQMTIGR
-408 QHFQIETDNTLLTNQ
+408 QHFQIETNNTLLTNQ

-434 LLHTFSAGLEATRET
+434 WLHTFSAGFEATRET
-449 RYQQRARGSSASN
+449 RYQQRARGVGPSGNASN
-462 LCDPAVPAAPNPPNT
+462 LCDPAQ
-477 VPLCRTNAFY
+477 LSCRTSAYY

-492 YGGVF
+492 FGGYF
-497 NGYNT
+497 GGWNT
-502 SLSTETVTL
+502 SLSTETTTI
-511 AAYAFDQIKINE
+511 AAYAFDQIKLNE

-536 EAKFGDPG
+536 VADFGDPG
-544 NATVANR
+544 NATPTNR

-585 PSAEFGVLSSATNN
+585 PSAEFGVLSSALNN

-643 LDASVSSA
+643 LDASASSA

-664 GVEFGVA
+664 GIELGIA
-671 GALTDKWQIF
+671 GAVTDKWQIF

-691 VNTTNGA
+691 LKTTNGA
-698 ERGRALPNTPHNNFN
+698 ELGRALPSTPHNNFN
-713 LWTSYAITPD
+713 LWTSYAVTPD
-723 LTIGGGAQY
+723 LTIGGGVQF
-732 QDDAFVNT
+732 QDDAFANT

-754 MAAYKVTRN
+754 MAAYKVTKN

-788 PASGRYASLT
+788 PASGRYAALS

-806 PAVVPATYV
+806 PAVIPAKIV

>member
-1 MRRNRF
+1 
-7 NKIIK
+7 
-12 SKKNQKHDSVAA
+12 
-24 APQTATSSPP
+24 
-34 FIRASVRKPGTAMLG
+34 MLG
-49 LASVMLATNAMAQE
+49 LASVMLATNAIAQE

-74 GNGGAGGYQAS
+74 NNGGAGGYQAS

-228 KKDNVSGRIAAMYQ
+228 KKDNVSGRIGAMYQ
-242 DMPTPGRDNVG
+242 DMPTPDRDNVG

-270 TRAIISYIYQGE
+270 TRAIVSYIYQGE

-293 PAPAR
+293 PAPVR
-298 NSNGV
+298 NSSGALTNG
-303 LTSQGY
+303 GY
-309 YGNGQAT
+309 FGNGQAT
-316 TPIPVP
+316 PPIPVP
-322 RNTWYG
+322 RSNWYG

-336 VVQTNTHIGTVKLER
+336 VVRTDTHIGTVKFER

-371 AINTAPRSLGN
+371 AINTAPRSLLQADN
-382 AANTPFPGTLPPA
+382 ATAVTPG
-395 SYNYPVDQMTIGR
+395 YPVDQMTIGR
-408 QHFQIETDNTLLTNQ
+408 QHFQIETNNTLLTNQ

-434 LLHTFSAGLEATRET
+434 LLHTFSAGFEATRET
-449 RYQQRARGSSASN
+449 RYQQRARGVGPSGSASN
-462 LCDPAVPAAPNPPNT
+462 LCDPAQLA
-477 VPLCRTNAFY
+477 CRTSAYY

-492 YGGVF
+492 FGGF
-497 NGYNT
+497 FGGWNT
-502 SLSTETVTL
+502 SLSTETTTI

-536 EAKFGDPG
+536 RAEFGDPG
-544 NATVANR
+544 NATSANR

-576 YAAYGVSFN
+576 YTAYGTSFN
-585 PSAEFGVLSSATNN
+585 PSAEFGVLSSAVNN
-599 AANPLLA
+599 AASPLLD
-606 PEKNNTIEVGAKA
+606 PEKNTTIEVGAKA
-619 DFLNNKLSLS
+619 DFLNNKLSVT

-637 TNLRIP
+637 TNLRI
-643 LDASVSSA
+643 SSA
-651 NQVLVLDGLARVD
+651 PADTTAALVLDGLARVD
-664 GVEFGVA
+664 GIELGIA
-671 GALTDKWQIF
+671 GALTDKWQVF

-691 VNTTNGA
+691 VRTRNLA
-698 ERGRALPNTPHNNFN
+698 ELGRELPGTPHNNFN
-713 LWTSYAITPD
+713 LWTSYAVTPD
-723 LTIGGGAQY
+723 LTIGGGVQY
-732 QDDAFVNT
+732 QDDAFANT
-740 TNTSYVPSFWKFDA
+740 TNTTYVPSFWKFDA

-806 PAVVPATYV
+806 PAVVPAKYV

>member
-1 MRRNRF
+1 
-7 NKIIK
+7 
-12 SKKNQKHDSVAA
+12 
-24 APQTATSSPP
+24 
-34 FIRASVRKPGTAMLG
+34 MLG
-49 LASVMLATNAMAQE
+49 LASVMLATNAIAQE

-74 GNGGAGGYQAS
+74 NNGGAGGYQAS

-242 DMPTPGRDNVG
+242 DMPTPDRDNVG

-270 TRAIISYIYQGE
+270 TRAIVSYIYQGE

-293 PAPAR
+293 PAPVR
-298 NSNGV
+298 NSSGTLTNG
-303 LTSQGY
+303 GY
-309 YGNGQAT
+309 FGNGQAT
-316 TPIPVP
+316 PPIPVP
-322 RNTWYG
+322 RSNWYG

-336 VVQTNTHIGTVKLER
+336 VVRTDTHIGTVKIER

-371 AINTAPRSLGN
+371 AINTAPRSLLQADN
-382 AANTPFPGTLPPA
+382 ATAVTPG
-395 SYNYPVDQMTIGR
+395 YPVDQMTIGR
-408 QHFQIETDNTLLTNQ
+408 QHFQIETNNTLLTNQ

-434 LLHTFSAGLEATRET
+434 LLHTFSAGFEATRET
-449 RYQQRARGSSASN
+449 RYQQRARGVGPSGSASN
-462 LCDPAVPAAPNPPNT
+462 LCDPAQLA
-477 VPLCRTNAFY
+477 CRTSAYY

-492 YGGVF
+492 FGGF
-497 NGYNT
+497 FGGWNT
-502 SLSTETVTL
+502 SLSTETTTI

-536 EAKFGDPG
+536 RAEFGDPG
-544 NATVANR
+544 NATPANR

-576 YAAYGVSFN
+576 YTAYGTSFN
-585 PSAEFGVLSSATNN
+585 PSAEFGVLSSAVNN
-599 AANPLLA
+599 AASPLLD
-606 PEKNNTIEVGAKA
+606 PEKNTTIEVGAKA
-619 DFLNNKLSLS
+619 DFLNNKLSVT

-637 TNLRIP
+637 TNLRI
-643 LDASVSSA
+643 SSA
-651 NQVLVLDGLARVD
+651 PADTTAALVLDGLARVD
-664 GVEFGVA
+664 GIELGIA
-671 GALTDKWQIF
+671 GALTDKWQVF

-691 VNTTNGA
+691 VRTRNLA
-698 ERGRALPNTPHNNFN
+698 ELGRELPGTPHNNFN
-713 LWTSYAITPD
+713 LWTSYAVTPD
-723 LTIGGGAQY
+723 LTIGGGVQY
-732 QDDAFVNT
+732 QDDAFANT
-740 TNTSYVPSFWKFDA
+740 TNTTYVPSFWKFDA

-806 PAVVPATYV
+806 PAVVPAKYV

>member
-1 MRRNRF
+1 MRRN
-7 NKIIK
+7 KVIK
-12 SKKNQKHDSVAA
+12 SKKNQKQDSVAA
-24 APQTATSSPP
+24 PPPTAASSSP

-74 GNGGAGGYQAS
+74 GNSGAGGYQAT

-260 PSIKVDLNPE
+260 PSIKIDLNPE

-293 PAPAR
+293 PGPVYSRTTGAM
-298 NSNGV
+298 
-303 LTSQGY
+303 TSGGY

-322 RNTWYG
+322 RSNWYG

-336 VVQTNTHIGTVKLER
+336 VVRTDTHIGTIKVER

-365 VSNDRF
+365 VSNNRF
-371 AINTAPRSLGN
+371 AINTAPRSLLQADN
-382 AANTPFPGTLPPA
+382 ATAVTPG
-395 SYNYPVDQMTIGR
+395 YPVDQMTIGR
-408 QHFQIETDNTLLTNQ
+408 QHFQIETNNTLLTNQ

-449 RYQQRARGSSASN
+449 RYQQRARGVGPTGNASN
-462 LCDPAVPAAPNPPNT
+462 LCNPT
-477 VPLCRTNAFY
+477 QLDCRTSAYY

-492 YGGVF
+492 FGGF
-497 NGYNT
+497 FGGWNT
-502 SLSTETVTL
+502 SLSTETTTV

-523 YFEVLGSIRQDHY
+523 YFEVLGSIRHDHY
-536 EAKFGDPG
+536 KAEFGDPG
-544 NATVANR
+544 NATPANR

-576 YAAYGVSFN
+576 YAAYGTSFN
-585 PSAEFGVLSSATNN
+585 PSAELGVLSSAVSN
-599 AANPLLA
+599 AASPLLD
-606 PEKNNTIEVGAKA
+606 PEKNTTIEVGAKA
-619 DFLNNKLSLS
+619 DFLNNRLSVT

-643 LDASVSSA
+643 SDPSTTTSA
-651 NQVLVLDGLARVD
+651 LVLDGLARVD
-664 GVEFGVA
+664 GIELGIA
-671 GALTDKWQIF
+671 GALTDKWSVF

-691 VNTTNGA
+691 AKTSNLA
-698 ERGRALPNTPHNNFN
+698 ELGRELPSTPHNNFN
-713 LWTSYAITPD
+713 LWTSYAVTQD
-723 LTIGGGAQY
+723 FTIGGGVQY

-798 YRIRFEPE
+798 YRIRFEPDA
-806 PAVVPATYV
+806 AVVPTKIV